1 MIYTNDKESIKRILK
16 VAGITAIIFGV
27 IILLLDV
34 WYIYEIMVLTS
45 ILRENGIRF
54 DVTRLYILAGIPII
68 LVIINFDVFIQT
80 KKISSMVDRGQYV
93 EAKSKTLIWT
103 ILGFIIGCVIIIGM
117 VMLIGFYIFSIISF
131 ISCVIISTVMLIA
144 YLKFDPLIRAQM
156 WQYPARQPYQQ
167 PYQQPQYPQ
176 YIQRRPVPPPYQH
189 LHQHSQVQKY
199 SGSQVAS
206 VSPKHIHDIYSAN
219 TPEEKPPSF
228 DFGDFFSYQ
237 ILHKIGSGGFSD
249 VYAVERGGKQYAMKI
264 PKGVDLRGS
273 DTLELKEK
281 DLEGYGKEAEIWVML
296 TEREPQAVVNLVD
309 AGIRPF
315 PWFVMEIGERKL
327 GDSVGNAATQEKLR
341 TISELLGKLDRIH
354 HYGVV
359 HKDIKPDNIL
369 FAGGNWKFTDFGLSK
384 VLSMSSKSS
393 AGFSGTMFYMAPE
406 QVSKKHFGNTDW
418 RTDIWQMGVL
428 AYEVLTGHTPFEA
441 EDAFEITSSI
451 LHNEPIPGTRY
462 GMDERVWNVVK
473 KALEKRK
480 EERWQSAGE
489 FRRELEGVKI

>member
-1 MIYTNDKESIKRILK
+1 MALEHLESRGEHIRTAVQLQEKGEFSSAADIYRELGEEEKVREMADLDRKLKKAKGYETALNYEKATELYEELEMWEDAKRCREKLSAVQSGYSNAAPPLPRDMQHYAPINKE
-16 VAGITAIIFGV
+16 
-27 IILLLDV
+27 
-34 WYIYEIMVLTS
+34 
-45 ILRENGIRF
+45 
-54 DVTRLYILAGIPII
+54 
-68 LVIINFDVFIQT
+68 
-80 KKISSMVDRGQYV
+80 YV
-93 EAKSKTLIWT
+93 
-103 ILGFIIGCVIIIGM
+103 
-117 VMLIGFYIFSIISF
+117 
-131 ISCVIISTVMLIA
+131 
-144 YLKFDPLIRAQM
+144 QN
-156 WQYPARQPYQQ
+156 
-167 PYQQPQYPQ
+167 
-176 YIQRRPVPPPYQH
+176 
-189 LHQHSQVQKY
+189 
-199 SGSQVAS
+199 
-206 VSPKHIHDIYSAN
+206 IYSAN
-219 TPEEKPPSF
+219 ASEKKPPSF
-228 DFGDFFSYQ
+228 DFGDFFSYK

-249 VYAVERGGKQYAMKI
+249 VYAVERNGRRYAMKI
-264 PKGVDLRGS
+264 PKGVDLSGS

-281 DLEGYGKEAEIWVML
+281 DLEGYGKEAEIWAML

-327 GDSVGNAATQEKLR
+327 GDAVGTASPQEKLR
-341 TISELLGKLDRIH
+341 IISELLGKLDRIH

-393 AGFSGTMFYMAPE
+393 AGFSGTMFYIAPE

-473 KALEKRK
+473 KALKKRK
-480 EERWQSAGE
+480 EERWQSASE
-489 FRRELEGVKI
+489 FRSALWR